1 MHLQKFVRYHFHRLK
16 THPNPWLR
24 KIVGIL
30 FVVGGL
36 LGFLPV
42 LGYWMIPVG
51 LALLAVDWPWAR
63 RLSRHLISWW
73 GRRARASH
81 LKERSAAQRRT
92 IARNRGRHSG
102 P

>member
-1 MHLQKFVRYHFHRLK
+1 LQKFVRDHYHRLK
-16 THPNPWLR
+16 THPNHWLR
-24 KIVGIL
+24 KTIGIL
-30 FVVGGL
+30 LVIGGL

-63 RLSRHLISWW
+63 HLSRQLISWW
-73 GRRARASH
+73 GQRMRGLN
-81 LKERSAAQRRT
+81 LKVQSVAQRRK
-92 IARNRGRHSG
+92 ASRNRDKHSG

>member
-1 MHLQKFVRYHFHRLK
+1 LQKFVRRHYHRLK
-16 THPNPWLR
+16 THPNHWLR

-30 FVVGGL
+30 LVIGGL
-36 LGFLPV
+36 FGFLPV

-63 RLSRHLISWW
+63 RLSRRLISWW
-73 GRRARASH
+73 GRRMRELR
-81 LKERSAAQRRT
+81 LKVRSVAQHRT
-92 IARNRGRHSG
+92 SARNRDRRSG